1 MSRRLQ
7 QVGTS
12 IQRIL
17 GDVIQNEIHD
27 PEVGFA
33 TVLGVEISA
42 DLRHATVA
50 ISVMGDEEQRTKTM
64 HGLQRARAFMRRR
77 VAEEMRHMRSIPE
90 LHLKLDRS
98 LDYSLHI
105 DSVLRDI
112 AREREE
118 NPPKIDD
125 EV

>member
-1 MSRRLQ
+1 M
-7 QVGTS
+7 
-12 IQRIL
+12 QRIL

-27 PEVGFA
+27 PDIGFA
-33 TVLGVEISA
+33 TVLGVEVSA

-50 ISVMGDEEQRTKTM
+50 ISVMGDEEQRAKTM
-64 HGLQRARAFMRRR
+64 QGLQRARAFLRKR

-105 DSVLRDI
+105 DNVLREI
-112 AREREE
+112 AREREQ

>member
-7 QVGTS
+7 QVGTT

-27 PEVGFA
+27 PDIGFA
-33 TVLGVEISA
+33 TVLGVEVSA

-50 ISVMGDEEQRTKTM
+50 ISVMGDEEQRAKTM
-64 HGLQRARAFMRRR
+64 QGLQRARAFLRKR

-105 DSVLRDI
+105 DNVLREI
-112 AREREE
+112 AREREQ